1 MSFLCALR
9 SYPETSL
16 NAKSRCFCFPL
27 NLDKVTFVLKTCNFY
42 LHFFFKKKKKKY
54 MQELYTLN
62 PRINFN
68 KPN

>member
-42 LHFFFKKKKKKY
+42 LHFFKKKEKIHARIIY
-54 MQELYTLN
+54 LN
-62 PRINFN
+62 PHINFN